1 MVASSH
7 FIVDGARLVM
17 RVGEHKDDMDMD
29 MDMDTFIPH
38 ILYAYTTRLNS

>member
-29 MDMDTFIPH
+29 TFIPH
-38 ILYAYTTRLNS
+38 IPYAYTTRLNS